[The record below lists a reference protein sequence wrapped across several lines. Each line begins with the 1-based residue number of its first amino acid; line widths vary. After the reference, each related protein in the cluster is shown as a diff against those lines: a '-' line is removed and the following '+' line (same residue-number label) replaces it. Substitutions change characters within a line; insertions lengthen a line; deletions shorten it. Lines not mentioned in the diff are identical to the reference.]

1 MNTKKALEQAK
12 ELLESYALSDTSLKI
27 LEKAPLTLLAAPTS
41 SGRNSIIKKLLET
54 NEYHFVVSDTT
65 RKPRVNNG
73 IPEENGV
80 EYWFR
85 SHEEAVEDLRTG
97 KYLEAAIVHET
108 DIYGIS
114 IRELKK
120 ALDSKKIPITDIEIV
135 GVDSVL
141 KLKPD
146 TTAIFVVP
154 PHFQEW
160 HDRLEKRG
168 AMSKDELD
176 RRMRSAAEELKHAL
190 ENESSYN
197 FVINDTLD
205 HAVEQIHQIV
215 FEANHDPL
223 HQSVAKRTIERL
235 LVDTE
240 KFINS

>member
-1 MNTKKALEQAK
+1 MDTANTLKQAK
-12 ELLESYALSDTSLKI
+12 GLLRSYTLSESSLQI
-27 LEKAPLTLLAAPTS
+27 LKKAPLTLLAAPTS

-54 NEYHFVVSDTT
+54 DKYHFVVSDTT

-73 IPEENGV
+73 IPEQNGV

-85 SHEEAVEDLRTG
+85 SHQEVVEDLRSG

-146 TTAIFVVP
+146 TTAVFVVP
-154 PHFQEW
+154 PHFEEW

-168 AMSKDELD
+168 EMSRDELE

-190 ENESSYN
+190 ENESSYH
-197 FVINDTLD
+197 FLVNDSLE
-205 HAVEQIHQIV
+205 HAVEQMHQIV
-215 FEANHDPL
+215 FEDNHDPL
-223 HQSVAKRTIERL
+223 HQSTAKRTIEQL

-240 KFINS
+240 KFLNS